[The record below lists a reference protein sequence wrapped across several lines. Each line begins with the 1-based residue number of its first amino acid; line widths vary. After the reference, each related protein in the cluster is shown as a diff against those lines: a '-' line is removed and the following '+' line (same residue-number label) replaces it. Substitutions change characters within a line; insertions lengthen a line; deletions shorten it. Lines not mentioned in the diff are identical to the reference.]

1 MKLSQDKMRALI
13 LLGIVLACAAAF
25 QIFRMR
31 EGMENDSFTGIRFF
45 TIENCGHCKALKPT
59 IERLQA
65 NHGAHV
71 KLHDGTNPDAET
83 EQLMKQYDVG
93 RFADGLTGRLG
104 CIPSAFGHGLG
115 TLGGCGNGIAGF
127 LDGGLHVFLGL
138 ITGRQTESGRCHNE
152 EIRFHSS
159 AKVKNEV
166 GRGNHIF
173 AETAE
178 EPLNTEMPRP
188 GLGRWLLR

>member
-83 EQLMKQYDVG
+83 EQLMKQFKISSFPTMIAYK
-93 RFADGLTGRLG
+93 DGQPLKKPVEDRDYTSLEK
-104 CIPSAFGHGLG
+104 
-115 TLGGCGNGIAGF
+115 
-127 LDGGLHVFLGL
+127 L
-138 ITGRQTESGRCHNE
+138 IQQLV
-152 EIRFHSS
+152 
-159 AKVKNEV
+159 A
-166 GRGNHIF
+166 
-173 AETAE
+173 A
-178 EPLNTEMPRP
+178 
-188 GLGRWLLR
+188 